1 MWFVKIVSIHLN
13 KDKEK
18 YSLMGPTLLNEFSKD
33 HMKLLNRGVFV
44 ISKAK
49 ESAVFLYYID
59 IHVLNFSQ

>member
-1 MWFVKIVSIHLN
+1 
-13 KDKEK
+13 
-18 YSLMGPTLLNEFSKD
+18 MGPTLLNEFSKD
-33 HMKLLNRGVFV
+33 HMKLLNREVFV

>member
-18 YSLMGPTLLNEFSKD
+18 HSLMGPTLLNEFSKD

-49 ESAVFLYYID
+49 ESAISTY
-59 IHVLNFSQ
+59 